1 MSTYITIS
9 VGLHVYVCNACFK
22 FYEQ

>member
-22 FYEQ
+22 FNEQ